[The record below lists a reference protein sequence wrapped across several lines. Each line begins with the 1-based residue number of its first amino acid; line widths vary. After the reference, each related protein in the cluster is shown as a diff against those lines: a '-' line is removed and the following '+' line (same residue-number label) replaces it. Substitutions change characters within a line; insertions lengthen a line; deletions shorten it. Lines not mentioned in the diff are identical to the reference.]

1 MSLSGSFT
9 TSGNSGVNIA
19 DLVML
24 ISDDDKFKSRL
35 KELSD
40 IEAKAKEVIDVV
52 GPASEIIQ
60 LREVAGK
67 DRDEAGKL
75 LSDAIAK
82 AEEIKEAASAEAKS
96 IVSAAE
102 VQASLI
108 KDGAVSVVAEAEAKL
123 AESEKIKAS
132 VIGRESFL
140 IKETER
146 LQEDHKNAIA
156 SLKVAKDAAEAES
169 AKFKAASEKFLSI
182 KAEVEAAL
190 NTAVAKMDEA
200 SK

>member
-9 TSGNSGVNIA
+9 TGGGPGVNIA

-40 IEAKAKEVIDVV
+40 IEAKAKEVVDVV

-67 DRDEAGKL
+67 DRDEASKL

-82 AEEIKEAASAEAKS
+82 AEAIKEAASAEAKS

>member
-9 TSGNSGVNIA
+9 TGGGPGVNIA

-40 IEAKAKEVIDVV
+40 IEAKAKEVVDVV

-60 LREVAGK
+60 LRDAAGK

-82 AEEIKEAASAEAKS
+82 AEAIKEAAGIEAQS

-108 KDGAVSVVAEAEAKL
+108 KDGAASVVSEAEAKL
-123 AESEKIKAS
+123 AEAEKTKTSTID
-132 VIGRESFL
+132 RELFL

-146 LQEDHKNAIA
+146 LQADHENATA
-156 SLKVAKDAAEAES
+156 SLKVAKDAAEAEF
-169 AKFKAASEKFLSI
+169 AKFKAANEKFISI
-182 KAEVEAAL
+182 KAEVESAL
-190 NTAVAKMDEA
+190 NIAVAKMDEA